1 MDLVRIQF
9 RFSQSDLLQL
19 NKMVETA
26 VERIYRSSP
35 EERFPAFTIKPQ
47 YPILLADR
55 PDFNLSANLILKLQ
69 VYLHKHVVDSKT
81 SFLYLTAVCLDTAK
95 HFQNSRHGLNILQQ
109 FTFMDGTRSFLP
121 FEQGEGVLTVP
132 TLPDAN
138 PKYGLVSEAIFMMQI
153 DTLQYATPPF
163 DIYREV
169 IASQGKISFG
179 PIKESYDDRIILTLA
194 DLQIDKVTLE
204 LNKQGVQWDDSDSFR
219 SKPDLPTVQSA
230 RSNVQAPPSTAA
242 TTASTIASV
251 VPSAVS
257 QVSSLAVTSASTLG
271 PHAFGVPS
279 SSFPYSGQNN
289 LNVRRVEILPLPAF
303 TPQPLAQQFP
313 NLTWRQR
320 QAARDGIQYDRPIPP
335 ANEKAVPRLNN
346 PYHQSVTNDVRERL
360 SQQVNDSRPILEKL
374 QVDLTKD
381 VSPLAISNENC
392 TVVKETLQDIL
403 GPQPKPLNI
412 SACLNVDLPPDSSV
426 PSMVDTSK
434 DISRTPDISTNST
447 SGSYNSANDL
457 TVVAAPA
464 SPPSPAPL
472 ALPPSSRTTR
482 SGTTVLRDQWKSII
496 LQHCRE
502 PKDIGLV
509 KVNPNDDNTPKTL
522 FVLPERLVKF
532 GTLLAGFMTIA
543 SNKEHWYFVQVL
555 DPLFFQGVDDIW
567 RFRVNPAHSANFLN
581 CQALDSAYI
590 VLHERQLPNDQLA
603 LLARL
608 FTKYETRTDS

>member
-1 MDLVRIQF
+1 MHIQF

-26 VERIYRSSP
+26 MERIYRSSP

-257 QVSSLAVTSASTLG
+257 QVSSLAVTSAPTLG
-271 PHAFGVPS
+271 PHAFGIPS

-360 SQQVNDSRPILEKL
+360 SQQVNDSRPILEGL

-464 SPPSPAPL
+464 PPPSPAPL

-543 SNKEHWYFVQVL
+543 SNKEHWYFIQVL

-608 FTKYETRTDS
+608 FTKYENRTVS